1 MYFLNEMGKGKS
13 KVDVLYLMRYS
24 CDLCREILKNL
35 SEYMNDK
42 RDIDFKIIDLDSS
55 NEYKMKHS
63 SITPAVWV
71 NNKMWYAGS
80 FDIKK
85 FDKKI
90 TELNNKT
97 RRT

>member
-1 MYFLNEMGKGKS
+1 MGEGNKKI
-13 KVDVLYLMRYS
+13 DVLYLMRYS
-24 CDLCREILKNL
+24 CELCREILSNL
-35 SEYMNDK
+35 SEYMKDN
-42 RDIDFKIIDLDSS
+42 IEINFKIIDLDS
-55 NEYKMKHS
+55 NIKYKMKHS

-90 TELNNKT
+90 TELNNNT